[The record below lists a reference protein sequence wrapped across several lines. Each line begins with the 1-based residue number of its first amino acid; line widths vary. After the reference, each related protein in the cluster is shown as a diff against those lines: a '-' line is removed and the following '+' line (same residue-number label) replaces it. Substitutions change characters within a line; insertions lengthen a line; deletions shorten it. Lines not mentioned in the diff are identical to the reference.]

1 MPIPSNIA
9 TSIEDRTRQIVL
21 FVREIKIIAQQIV
34 NKIDGV
40 NGNQLFA
47 SDLLAKSNS
56 LANIRAMLPPLVDA
70 RTRARLLEQY
80 PNNFANAAAVNADI
94 GAANTA
100 LIGLINELKTLAG
113 TIAVPIIDTD
123 ATGYQTSPVITSPAS
138 DSLRANAAAV
148 IASID

>member
-1 MPIPSNIA
+1 MPIPSNISA
-9 TSIEDRTRQIVL
+9 SIEDRTRQIIL
-21 FVREIKIIAQQIV
+21 FVREIKVIAQQIV

-70 RTRARLLEQY
+70 RTRARLLDQY
-80 PNNFANAAAVNADI
+80 PDNFANSAAVTADI

-100 LIGLINELKTLAG
+100 LIGLIGELKVLAA
-113 TIAVPIIDTD
+113 TVSRPIVDTD
-123 ATGYQTSPVITSPAS
+123 ATGYQTSPVITSPDS
-138 DSLRANAAAV
+138 DALRANAASV